1 MNASDIQAIENVET
15 AREMCDAQAYFSG
28 QLCVQCGVR
37 SRRPNDSYCLKCH
50 ARHMRE
56 WRKTHPLTPEQRRK
70 DKARSYANAY
80 QHRGKLIPEPCS
92 VCGTLTAEKHHSDYN
107 RPLAVEWLC
116 RPCHLSLHKL
126 VGAEYDAES
135 FKDAIADMRA
145 VVQAAKVS
153 L

>member
-1 MNASDIQAIENVET
+1 MTLSSRLATPADEQSLEAFQ
-15 AREMCDAQAYFSG
+15 DAPRG
-28 QLCVQCGVR
+28 VLLC
-37 SRRPNDSYCLKCH
+37 SRH
-50 ARHMRE
+50 AANMRA
-56 WRKTHPLTPEQRRK
+56 WRKTHPMTAEQRRK
-70 DKARSYANAY
+70 DAARSYAGVY
-80 QHRGKLIPEPCS
+80 KRRGKLAPEPCQI
-92 VCGTLTAEKHHSDYN
+92 CGDANSQMHHSDYN

-145 VVQAAKVS
+145 VVQAAKEA